1 MINVLVRAFFY
12 LNYLVINGRIFNMVV
27 IDFRKDN
34 ILLNEAGIL
43 SALGSWTKSI
53 LKHMYGKDVKM
64 VGNVN
69 VGTISDIIKED
80 EEEPNFII
88 KGRYR
93 DVKAYA
99 SAIVKE
105 KAYLDAYSEFGK
117 DHPQTVKAR
126 ENLRPAVAEFE
137 SATGLKWPFV
147 DEV

>member
-1 MINVLVRAFFY
+1 
-12 LNYLVINGRIFNMVV
+12 
-27 IDFRKDN
+27 
-34 ILLNEAGIL
+34 
-43 SALGSWTKSI
+43 
-53 LKHMYGKDVKM
+53 MYGKDVKM